1 MSETLYAITKSSRDG
16 KAAGHLL
23 ETYRDTEQVKHAS
36 YFLEFFTNLTNYTN
50 Y

>member
-1 MSETLYAITKSSRDG
+1 MTKDNKTKMSETLYAITKSSRDG

-36 YFLEFFTNLTNYTN
+36 QNF
-50 Y
+50 